1 MIVTDVS
8 ANSSFI
14 SHQIRNLSVLFA
26 SMLQEEKNKPIGEEI
41 EPEIKKGYRT
51 TTVEREKQTD
61 KQGSLKY

>member
-1 MIVTDVS
+1 
-8 ANSSFI
+8 
-14 SHQIRNLSVLFA
+14 
-26 SMLQEEKNKPIGEEI
+26 MLQEEKNKPIGEEI